1 MLASL
6 VFLLQVKVK
15 KSITL
20 TKIVENEEVK
30 IHIFWE
36 TSWIPTKLELMM
48 TLKATKNKTLH
59 SLHKVYFLKYI
70 LRVKVYIFFNENK
83 ILVFAKSAIF
93 HSIQI
98 KTSLKEIVRKITTQ
112 QVWCLL
118 YAFWHLPKYV
128 VYAKVLALVHDP
140 VQQFYGNCQT
150 LNYFQFYILQTNEAV
165 NR

>member
-112 QVWCLL
+112 QDDAYYMLFGICPSMLCTPK
-118 YAFWHLPKYV
+118 FWHLYMIQYSNFMVTVKPWIIFNFI
-128 VYAKVLALVHDP
+128 
-140 VQQFYGNCQT
+140 FYKQMR
-150 LNYFQFYILQTNEAV
+150 L
-165 NR
+165 